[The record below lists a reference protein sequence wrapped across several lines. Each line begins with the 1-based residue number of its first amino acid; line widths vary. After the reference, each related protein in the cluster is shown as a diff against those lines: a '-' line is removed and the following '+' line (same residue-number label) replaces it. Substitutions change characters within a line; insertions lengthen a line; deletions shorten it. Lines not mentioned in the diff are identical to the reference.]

1 MNVKKWIFACAAFA
15 MLSIP
20 AHAQFFS
27 GHTSNGTHFSGNLYS
42 GPQGFGAGFAN
53 GFNGA
58 LANSPSDGAAFG
70 SYLPGVITGPD
81 RQLQF
86 EIQVSL
92 HGGGA
97 RAFDPTK
104 REHFFGTYAEKG
116 FGFFVVPVTVSLIG
130 DRGSRISCDVQIHA
144 GDVPTG
150 SGDCVDRKNSHYH
163 LQF

>member
-1 MNVKKWIFACAAFA
+1 MNRILAAA
-15 MLSIP
+15 ALSLALSAP
-20 AHAQFFS
+20 AHAQMIS
-27 GHTSNGTHFSGNLYS
+27 GHLSNGTSFHAYV
-42 GPQGFGAGFAN
+42 GPQGFGNGFAN
-53 GFNGA
+53 GLNNA
-58 LANSPSDGAAFG
+58 LANAPSDGGVAVG

-104 REHFFGTYAEKG
+104 REHFSGTYAAKG
-116 FGFFVVPVTVSLIG
+116 GGFFVVPASVSLIG
-130 DRGSRISCDVQIHA
+130 DRGSRISCEIQIHA
-144 GDVPTG
+144 GDTPTG
-150 SGDCVDRKNSHYH
+150 NGDCVDRKNSHYQ